1 MRMAFL
7 RRGGFV
13 ALAALGSVLFGAVA
27 CTTILGFDKSVES
40 ADETLDAHVDP
51 GDGSSTTN
59 PPPSDRD
66 GGTKADGGD
75 DFDAT
80 FPEDDAGPIVVE
92 PYLDP
97 AFGGAGTG
105 RFRAEGVKPGVSS
118 EVRGVVARAADGAI
132 WVTVYAKPTIFERN
146 MTVPGTRLYRL
157 KPDGSVDATMPGVAD
172 PAHTYRVLLPDGSG
186 MLGIGGIAA
195 DKNLVARYTAAGTL
209 DASFGDKGIQTKAL
223 PPKFSAFVGGAFEG
237 ASTLRLWGVK
247 APPSNGTPISD
258 WDDLFSITYDRTT
271 NTFGTD
277 VATTNGFFKGSTNA
291 SPIFSPVGMTVI
303 DGTTLEFF
311 GLYGPF
317 ASGSPRSY
325 GFFRLK
331 NGAPDTSFGS
341 GGLVTYHLDDQQV
354 STRTGAV
361 AGGKLLVASSRYDYD
376 NGVLGRF
383 SLDGVPDPTFGDG
396 GFVRLSAPTAPLQ
409 MTELLAR
416 AVLPLPDGKILVA
429 GAAQLAGGGFDKPSR
444 IVIARLDAS
453 GKIDPSFADGGYAMP
468 TMEKN
473 PTREEALAL
482 AREDDGHVIVVG
494 QSENAAGG
502 FDVFAV
508 RLNP

>member
-1 MRMAFL
+1 MRTSLL
-7 RRGGFV
+7 RRCALV
-13 ALAALGSVLFGAVA
+13 ALVPLGASLVGGAVA
-27 CTTILGFDKSVES
+27 CTTLLGFDKSVES
-40 ADETLDAHVDP
+40 ADETVDAQTGQ

-59 PPPSDRD
+59 PPPPGRD
-66 GGTKADGGD
+66 GGTVDGGD

-105 RFRAEGVKPGVSS
+105 RFRAEGVKPGATT
-118 EVRGVVARAADGAI
+118 EVRAAVVRASDGAI
-132 WVTVYAKPTIFERN
+132 WVTVYSKPTIFERN
-146 MTVPGTRLYRL
+146 ATVPGTRLYRL
-157 KPDGSVDATMPGVAD
+157 KPDGTPDATMPGVAD
-172 PAHTYRVLLPDGSG
+172 PSHTYRVLLSDGSG
-186 MLGIGGIAA
+186 VLGIGGITAE
-195 DKNLVARYTAAGTL
+195 KNLVARYTAAGTL

-271 NTFGTD
+271 NTFGSD
-277 VATTNGFFKGSTNA
+277 VATTNGFFKGSTNSEA
-291 SPIFSPVGMTVI
+291 IFSPVGMTVI

-317 ASGSPRSY
+317 GSGLPRSY
-325 GFFRLK
+325 GFFRLR
-331 NGAPDTSFGS
+331 NGVPDTSFGT

-376 NGVLGRF
+376 SGVLGRF

-396 GFVRLSAPTAPLQ
+396 GFVRLEATAAPLQ

-429 GAAQLAGGGFDKPSR
+429 GAAQFAGGGFDKPSR

-453 GKIDPSFADGGYAMP
+453 GQLDTSFVAGGYAMP

-482 AREDDGHVIVVG
+482 ARDDDGHVLVVG
-494 QSENAAGG
+494 QSENAAGK
-502 FDVFAV
+502 FEVFV
-508 RLNP
+508 IRLEL